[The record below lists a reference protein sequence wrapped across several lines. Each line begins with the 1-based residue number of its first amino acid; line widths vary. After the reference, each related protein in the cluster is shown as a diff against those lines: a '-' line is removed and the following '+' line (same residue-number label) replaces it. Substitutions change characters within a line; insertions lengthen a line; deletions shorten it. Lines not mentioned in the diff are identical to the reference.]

1 VYYYEAAAARPDR
14 ANLDDVRTGQFEG
27 LLDAVRKEAS
37 RRPDV
42 GGPGLHPTAGACA
55 VGARKFLISYYVSFD
70 SSDVAMVRSIAR
82 ELRPASS
89 GLKGV
94 KAIPLLA
101 HGQVQL
107 SVSITDYMQ
116 TPVSQVYRKI
126 CALAERFKSVPV
138 HGEVVGLIPEA
149 ACERD
154 SDWMRLLIEFDPDT
168 KVLERRLNTPL
179 TWPGVS

>member
-1 VYYYEAAAARPDR
+1 
-14 ANLDDVRTGQFEG
+14 
-27 LLDAVRKEAS
+27 
-37 RRPDV
+37 
-42 GGPGLHPTAGACA
+42 

-70 SSDVAMVRSIAR
+70 STDVAMVRSIAR

-107 SVSITDYMQ
+107 SVSITDYKQ

-126 CALAERFKSVPV
+126 CTLAGRFKSAPV

-154 SDWMRLLIEFDPDT
+154 SDWMRLLVEFDPDT
-168 KVLERRLNTPL
+168 KVLERRLTTPL
-179 TWPGVS
+179 TWPGGN